1 MLHGLQE
8 STWLWS
14 GGRSRTEEKAYPE
27 PLLQVFE
34 GKTLSSDMTQRQGRL
49 NSLGPA
55 SVTNSV
61 RLGTEWL
68 AAWCPAIG

>member
-1 MLHGLQE
+1 MLHGLQK
-8 STWLWS
+8 SPWLWS
-14 GGRSRTEEKAYPE
+14 GGRSRTEDKAYPE

-49 NSLGPA
+49 NSLESA

-61 RLGTEWL
+61 RRGIEWL
-68 AAWCPAIG
+68 AAWYPGTG